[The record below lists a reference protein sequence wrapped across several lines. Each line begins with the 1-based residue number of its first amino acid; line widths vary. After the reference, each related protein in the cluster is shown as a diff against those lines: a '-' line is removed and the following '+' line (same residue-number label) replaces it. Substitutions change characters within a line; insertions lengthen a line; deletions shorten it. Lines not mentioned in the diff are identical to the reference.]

1 MTLWAKWCMEK
12 LRQQWGN
19 WHLCLVVTQYS
30 VFPFLPGFFPPA
42 PSSQRFFL
50 CCALMNLSRRRNH
63 SAAQSCV
70 FCAPHVAVFLMY
82 LLVCVCVSGTCV
94 KEIKLCARK
103 TERRRWCTIALLH
116 SLLFYPRIIAILPRM
131 IANSYDFPRKG
142 GGRVWV
148 KAAEGGGKS
157 KQMAKH

>member
-1 MTLWAKWCMEK
+1 MVHGEAAAAVRK
-12 LRQQWGN
+12 LTFVSGSHTIFCFSFFAW
-19 WHLCLVVTQYS
+19 
-30 VFPFLPGFFPPA
+30 FFFFFPP

-116 SLLFYPRIIAILPRM
+116 SLLFYPRIIAILPRI

-142 GGRVWV
+142 GGRV
-148 KAAEGGGKS
+148 
-157 KQMAKH
+157 